1 MELIARDLRNLFD
14 VGVIGSLSDGQLL
27 DRFLACREE
36 AIFAAIIDRHG
47 PMVWGVC
54 RRILRDHHDA
64 EDAFQATFLVMARK
78 AASIVPRAIDQ
89 PDDSGRKPD
98 RGGARG

>member
-1 MELIARDLRNLFD
+1 MELIARDLRHLFD

-47 PMVWGVC
+47 PMVWAN
-54 RRILRDHHDA
+54 LPPNHHGGDVGCW
-64 EDAFQATFLVMARK
+64 TARK
-78 AASIVPRAIDQ
+78 WHA
-89 PDDSGRKPD
+89 GRESD
-98 RGGARG
+98 RPITSQT